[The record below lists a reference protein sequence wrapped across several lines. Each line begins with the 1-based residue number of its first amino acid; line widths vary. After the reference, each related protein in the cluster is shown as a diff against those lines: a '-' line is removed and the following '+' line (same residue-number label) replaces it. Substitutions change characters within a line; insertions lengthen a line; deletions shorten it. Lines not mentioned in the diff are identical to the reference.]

1 MFLVQEHLLTGS
13 GERALSYTQMG
24 AVVGDRGLVLKQ
36 HSSSHK
42 NDIRLLLSLSDFMLL
57 SVHGQKNVVTLSL
70 LTDQGI

>member
-1 MFLVQEHLLTGS
+1 MNSGIMCFLFRVYLLTGS

-42 NDIRLLLSLSDFMLL
+42 NDIRLCYHCQISCS
-57 SVHGQKNVVTLSL
+57 
-70 LTDQGI
+70 